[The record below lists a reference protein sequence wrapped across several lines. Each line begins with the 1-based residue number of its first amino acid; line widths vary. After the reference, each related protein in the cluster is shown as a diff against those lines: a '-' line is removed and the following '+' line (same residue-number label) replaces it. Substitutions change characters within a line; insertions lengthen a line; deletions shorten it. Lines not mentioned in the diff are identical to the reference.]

1 MTPSVP
7 HFSPAAEEPLPLAPA
22 VSPKAL
28 RHPHFS
34 PFADEQLV
42 IAPALSSAH
51 CPLCIFQSA
60 FWQPAPQ
67 YAATVHTE
75 HFFSGTPVVPH
86 VQQLFLGGG
95 GSNCW
100 EAASEGKAV
109 ASEDVRAV
117 AEFRVAEAEAEEHAC
132 CEGLASC
139 EEPASCEG
147 PAR

>member
-1 MTPSVP
+1 MSHDTLSPSL
-7 HFSPAAEEPLPLAPA
+7 LPRCRGATTTSARRQPQ
-22 VSPKAL
+22 AL
-28 RHPHFS
+28 MHPHFS
-34 PFADEQLV
+34 PFADEHLV
-42 IAPALSSAH
+42 VAPALSSAH

-117 AEFRVAEAEAEEHAC
+117 AEFSVAEAEAEEHAC
-132 CEGLASC
+132 CKGLSG
-139 EEPASCEG
+139 SLL
-147 PAR
+147 